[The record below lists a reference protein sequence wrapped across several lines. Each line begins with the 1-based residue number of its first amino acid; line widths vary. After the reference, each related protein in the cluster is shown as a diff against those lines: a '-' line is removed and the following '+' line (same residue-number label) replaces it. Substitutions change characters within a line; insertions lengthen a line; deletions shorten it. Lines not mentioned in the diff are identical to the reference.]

1 VTSSRHR
8 LGAWLLAAALGASCA
23 VPSAADEPS
32 STLRVCADPD
42 NLPFSSE
49 GAGERGLLVELA
61 ELIAARLG
69 ARTEYTW
76 WRTLYGKRAVRNT
89 LLAGRCDAFFGL
101 PHEGD
106 FMPQVALSRPFL
118 DVGWTVV
125 TPTETMFARLDDLRG
140 RRVAVVFGSPLQML
154 LASRGGFDTLTFR
167 DDHEALDA
175 LARRAADAAFVWG
188 PTAGYVNARK
198 LGGRYRITPMAGE
211 GLQWKMAI
219 GLRKDSDEL
228 RRRLDRA
235 LADLAPDIQ
244 RLAARYGFP
253 TAAPVD
259 LLAAEGPATSSG
271 AVAMIDVPRPSVGG
285 GDAAAVAAG
294 RNAFNQHCSH
304 CHSPDAISP
313 EPSRDLRRLRAR
325 YGPTTPAVFQVTVL
339 AGRPEKGMP
348 RFNDTLT
355 PDTIRTVWTF
365 LESIQD

>member
-1 VTSSRHR
+1 VTSSRR
-8 LGAWLLAAALGASCA
+8 ALGAWLLAAALGASCA
-23 VPSAADEPS
+23 IPSAAGEAPE
-32 STLRVCADPD
+32 TLRVCADPD

-61 ELIAARLG
+61 ELIAAKLG

-76 WRTLYGKRAVRNT
+76 WRTLHGKRAVRNT

-101 PHEGD
+101 PYEGD
-106 FMPQVALSRPFL
+106 FMTPVALSRPFL
-118 DVGWTVV
+118 DVGWAVV
-125 TPTETMFARLDDLRG
+125 TPAEVVPARLDDLRG

-175 LARRAADAAFVWG
+175 LGRREVDAAFVWG

-198 LGGRYRITPMAGE
+198 LGGRYRILPMAGD

-219 GLRKDSDEL
+219 GLRKDNGDL
-228 RRRLDRA
+228 GRRLDRA
-235 LADLAPDIQ
+235 LADLAPHIQ

-259 LLAAEGPATSSG
+259 LLAGEGSS
-271 AVAMIDVPRPSVGG
+271 PSVRR
-285 GDAAAVAAG
+285 DATALAAG
-294 RNAFNQHCSH
+294 REAFNQHCSH

-325 YGPTTPAVFQVTVL
+325 YGPTTLAVFQATVL

-348 RFNDTLT
+348 RFNDALT
-355 PDTIRTVWTF
+355 SDTIRTVWTF

>member
-1 VTSSRHR
+1 MTSSRR
-8 LGAWLLAAALGASCA
+8 GLGAWLLAAALGASCA
-23 VPSAADEPS
+23 IPSAAGEPP

-42 NLPFSSE
+42 NLPFSRE

-61 ELIAARLG
+61 ELIAAKLG

-101 PHEGD
+101 PYDRE
-106 FMPQVALSRPFL
+106 FMPTVALSRPFL
-118 DVGWTVV
+118 DVGWAVV
-125 TPTETMFARLDDLRG
+125 TPPETVVARLDDLRG

-175 LARRAADAAFVWG
+175 LGRRAVDAAFVWG

-198 LGGRYRITPMAGE
+198 LGGRYRVLPMAGE

-228 RRRLDRA
+228 GPRLDHA

-259 LLAAEGPATSSG
+259 LLA
-271 AVAMIDVPRPSVGG
+271 
-285 GDAAAVAAG
+285 GDAGAVAAG
-294 RNAFNQHCSH
+294 REAFNQHCSH

-325 YGPTTPAVFQVTVL
+325 YGPTTLAVFQVTVL

-348 RFNDTLT
+348 RFNDALT

>member
-1 VTSSRHR
+1 MTSSRHR
-8 LGAWLLAAALGASCA
+8 LGAWLLALALGASCA
-23 VPSAADEPS
+23 IPSAADEPS

-49 GAGERGLLVELA
+49 GAGERGLLIELA
-61 ELIAARLG
+61 ELIAAKLG

-76 WRTLYGKRAVRNT
+76 WRTFYGKRAVRNT

-101 PHEGD
+101 PHESD

-118 DVGWTVV
+118 DVGWAVV
-125 TPTETMFARLDDLRG
+125 TPPELVLARLDDLRG
-140 RRVAVVFGSPLQML
+140 RRVAVLFGSPLQML

-175 LARRAADAAFVWG
+175 LARREVDAAFVWG

-244 RLAARYGFP
+244 RLVARYGFP
-253 TAAPVD
+253 SAAPVD
-259 LLAAEGPATSSG
+259 LLAAEASAPSRG
-271 AVAMIDVPRPSVGG
+271 AVATID
-285 GDAAAVAAG
+285 AG
-294 RNAFNQHCSH
+294 RDAFNQHCSH

-325 YGPTTPAVFQVTVL
+325 YGPTTSAVFQVTVL

-348 RFNDTLT
+348 RFNDALT